1 MCVIAVQPKGNI
13 ISKEYL
19 QNCWDNNGHGGGL
32 MYAHDKK
39 IIVKKEMKSFEKFY
53 EYITEASKFDSAVVI
68 HFRIA
73 TSGGI
78 NEYNCHPFKVHKNLY
93 FCHNGILDIKVP
105 ATSKENDTQ
114 IFNNILMK
122 PLPYNFYKND
132 AIMNMIEYTIG
143 NGNKF
148 VFLDDNGDFFILN
161 ERAGEWS
168 EDGAW
173 FSNTSY
179 KKAKVVYN
187 YNYKPYSGAWADT
200 WYGSDN
206 QVSNSKTTYKYNKD
220 EFEVEEVVGS
230 GEGFDYSICDC
241 CNEWKEVT
249 EVKYVRDWNTYMCDD
264 CEFEMYEYGDINVVP
279 KESNDND
286 KEYVYTELF

>member
-13 ISKEYL
+13 ISKQEL
-19 QNCWDNNGHGGGL
+19 QNCWDNNGHGGGI
-32 MYAHDKK
+32 MYANNKK
-39 IIVKKEMKSFEKFY
+39 IIVKKEMKSFDKFY

-93 FCHNGILDIKVP
+93 FCHNGILDIDVP

-114 IFNNILMK
+114 IFNNTLMK

-168 EDGAW
+168 EGGAW

-179 KKAKVVYN
+179 KRAKVIYG
-187 YNYKPYSGAWADT
+187 YNYKSYGGAWDD
-200 WYGSDN
+200 WYGSDK
-206 QVSNSKTTYKYNKD
+206 VSNSKTTYKYNKD

-241 CNEWKEVT
+241 CNEWKEVN

-264 CEFEMYEYGDINVVP
+264 CEYEMYEGEFDEP
-279 KESNDND
+279 TDLKETKGND